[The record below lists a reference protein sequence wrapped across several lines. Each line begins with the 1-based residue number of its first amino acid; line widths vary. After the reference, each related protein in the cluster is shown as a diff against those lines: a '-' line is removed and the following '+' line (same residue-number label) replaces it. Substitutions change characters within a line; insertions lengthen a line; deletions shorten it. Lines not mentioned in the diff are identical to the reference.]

1 MMLYEYKGLTSE
13 GREIKG
19 MIDAESPKTARARL
33 KSQGIFPTE
42 VYEGAEVFQK
52 EAPEDSFGRFLNREY
67 FSAASLQEIALTTRQ
82 LATLIAAG
90 LPLLEAL
97 DALVEQV
104 ENPPFKRVI
113 SGVRERVR
121 EGNPFSRALKDY
133 PRLFSPLYVQMVR
146 AGEASGTLAP
156 MLDRVALFL
165 ENQNR
170 LKNRMVSA
178 LAYPVLMVAVSLV
191 VLTGMITFVIPRVVG
206 IFEDMQQALPLPTRI
221 LIGISDLIRNQ
232 GWLLLFFL
240 GGLIYLF
247 RRILRT
253 PSGRRRFDGWVLRV
267 PVAGTMV
274 KKISLSRFSRTL
286 GTLLSGGVPLLTALE
301 IVKTLVS
308 NKVIEEAIE
317 TVRENIKEGESIAG
331 PLKRT
336 GIFPPLLIH
345 MVAAG
350 EKSGELEKML
360 GKVAETYDDEMDA
373 VIGTLTSLLSP
384 LLILGMG
391 LVILFIVLSIL
402 LPIFQ
407 MSSIVR

>member
-52 EAPEDSFGRFLNREY
+52 EAPGDSFGRFLNREY

>member
-19 MIDAESPKTARARL
+19 MIDAESPKTARSRL

-42 VYEGAEVFQK
+42 VYEGAGVSQK
-52 EAPEDSFGRFLNREY
+52 EAPGDSFGRFLNREF
-67 FSAASLQEIALTTRQ
+67 FSGVSLQEIALTTRQ

-104 ENPPFKRVI
+104 ENPPFKKVI
-113 SGVRERVR
+113 SGVREKVR

-165 ENQNR
+165 EDQNR

-178 LAYPVLMVAVSLV
+178 LAYPVLMVGISLV

-206 IFEDMQQALPLPTRI
+206 IFEDMHQALPLPTRI
-221 LIGISDLIRNQ
+221 LIGLSDLIRNQ

-240 GGLIYLF
+240 GGLFYLF

-253 PSGRRRFDGWVLRV
+253 PSGRRRFDGWVLRF
-267 PVAGTMV
+267 PVAGSMV
-274 KKISLSRFSRTL
+274 KKISLSRFARTL

-336 GIFPPLLIH
+336 GIFPPLMIH

>member
-19 MIDAESPKTARARL
+19 LIDAESPKTARSRL

-42 VYEGAEVFQK
+42 VYEGTGASQK
-52 EAPEDSFGRFLNREY
+52 EAPGDSFGRFLNREF
-67 FSAASLQEIALTTRQ
+67 FSGVSLQEIALMTRQ

-90 LPLLEAL
+90 LTLLEAL

-104 ENPPFKRVI
+104 ETPPFKKVI
-113 SGVRERVR
+113 SGVREKVR

-133 PRLFSPLYVQMVR
+133 PRMFSPLYVQMVR

-165 ENQNR
+165 EDQNR

-178 LAYPVLMVAVSLV
+178 LAYPVLMVGISLV

-206 IFEDMQQALPLPTRI
+206 IFEDMHQALPLPTRI
-221 LIGISDLIRNQ
+221 LIGLSDLIRNQ

-240 GGLIYLF
+240 GGLFYLF
-247 RRILRT
+247 RRFLRT

-267 PVAGTMV
+267 PVAGSMV
-274 KKISLSRFSRTL
+274 KKISLSRFARTL

-301 IVKTLVS
+301 IVKTLAS

-331 PLKRT
+331 PLRRT
-336 GIFPPLLIH
+336 GIFPPLMIH